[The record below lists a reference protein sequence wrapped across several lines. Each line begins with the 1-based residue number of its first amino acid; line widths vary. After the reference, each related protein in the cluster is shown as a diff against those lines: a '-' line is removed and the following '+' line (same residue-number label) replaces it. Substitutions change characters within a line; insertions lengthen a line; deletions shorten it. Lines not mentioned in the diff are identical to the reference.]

1 MDNPALEAGRASI
14 RERAMTVES
23 PFMKFRV
30 EAPLRRTLLLVLLA
44 HAFPAFAAG
53 LDCAQAGSPTEKA
66 VCASNDLH
74 LDDGRL
80 SAFYRKLSVAL
91 PQDQR
96 AALRAAQL
104 GWLKTREQCG
114 A

>member
-1 MDNPALEAGRASI
+1 
-14 RERAMTVES
+14 
-23 PFMKFRV
+23 
-30 EAPLRRTLLLVLLA
+30 
-44 HAFPAFAAG
+44 
-53 LDCAQAGSPTEKA
+53 EKA

-104 GWLKTREQCG
+104 GWLKTRDQCG
-114 A
+114 ADHGCIEQRYLTRIADLQSQLATVL

>member
-1 MDNPALEAGRASI
+1 
-14 RERAMTVES
+14 
-23 PFMKFRV
+23 
-30 EAPLRRTLLLVLLA
+30 LLA

-91 PQDQR
+91 PQVQR

-104 GWLKTREQCG
+104 GWLKTRDQC
-114 A
+114 